1 MSRGPVDRPGGSARP
16 SSRVALVTAMDRCPP
31 ARTVAVIV
39 AGWMAAASV
48 VLTAASV
55 AAEPAPAEPAP
66 ATSST
71 AARSAYAAA
80 AALHNRE
87 AWDLAAE
94 EWEAFLESHPR
105 DTLAPK
111 ARCYLGIC
119 QMNTDRWPQA
129 IETFGAVIRAGVDP
143 EAVALARWE
152 LARGTFAAA
161 QATAA
166 PDDFATAAARLG
178 DLLTA
183 APAHP
188 QAAAALHLLGESLWQ
203 SGRPAEALAAW
214 RRFTADHAGSPLLPD
229 VLYALGVGE
238 AETGA
243 RAEAAGT
250 LARFAKEFPTHALA
264 PDVGLWRA
272 DVAADADDLAAAETI
287 LTALVSAATPRTA
300 EALDRLGRV
309 RERRGD
315 RPGAIAAYTAL
326 ARDHADSPLAGAARV
341 ATGRLLLAEG
351 RVDAARAPLE
361 QALAAGGA
369 AAVAAAHLLARI
381 AIDDGRFD
389 RALEVVESGRAAAT
403 ALPDP
408 AALDAD
414 DLPRLELDR
423 ADALR
428 RLPERRDESIAVCD
442 ALLEARPDSPLAAT
456 ATTLAALTLL
466 DLDRPA
472 AALERTDGL
481 ITRFAHRPDAVD
493 AVRDARLVRAEA
505 LVALDRPA
513 DAATALGEF
522 VAELPGDARAP
533 AAWYRLGEI
542 ERDRADQA
550 AARAAFARCHD
561 AAPQGPRAAP
571 ALLAAGWCE
580 AALGRLADAVATWT
594 RVIDT
599 YPDDA
604 AARAARLARAD
615 ARRREGDAAAALADV
630 RTLLTAAPGAA
641 PLEPAAR
648 SEARLLEGLCLAATG
663 DDAAAAAALEALVRD
678 DPDAA
683 VADRALHEFGLA
695 CERQGRPDDAG
706 TAYAA
711 LVERFPRSPLA
722 ASALLA
728 SGELRWDAGDHEAAA
743 RFYTRA
749 LEATDDPAGPL
760 AERALHKLGWA
771 GAMRGDHAAAAAAFT
786 RQVTAVPQGPLA
798 ADGRAMLGQS
808 LLALGRTADA
818 RAALAAALVDPAALS
833 SPEMRAS
840 TFIRAAEAA
849 AAAEKWQESLDLSLQ
864 FLAAEPG
871 SPQAPQ
877 ARYAA
882 AWALQHLGRLDE
894 AVGRYRAIADGPP
907 TDIAARARLMEGEA
921 LFEQGDH
928 RAAIK
933 AFFKV
938 AYGFGGAEAPPA
950 FHPWQAQ
957 ATFEAARCFEVLAQP
972 RQARDLY
979 AELVE
984 RYPDAEQAPA
994 ARRRLEALSAAGP
1007 QPDGAASPRA
1017 AAAPRHLVLRT
1028 ARPAGTDR

>member
-1 MSRGPVDRPGGSARP
+1 
-16 SSRVALVTAMDRCPP
+16 MDRCPP
-31 ARTVAVIV
+31 ASIVAVIV
-39 AGWMAAASV
+39 AGWLAAAAV
-48 VLTAASV
+48 APTAGVV
-55 AAEPAPAEPAP
+55 AAEPAPATSSA

-94 EWEAFLESHPR
+94 EWQSFLKSHPR

-119 QMNTDRWPQA
+119 QMNTDRWPLA
-129 IETFGAVIRAGVDP
+129 ITTFDAVIRAGVDP

-161 QATAA
+161 QASNAA
-166 PDDFATAAARLG
+166 DDFRTAAARLG

-214 RRFTADHAGSPLLPD
+214 RRFTADHARSPLLPD

-243 RAEAAGT
+243 RAEATQT

-272 DVAADADDLAAAETI
+272 DVAADAGDLAAAETI

-309 RERRGD
+309 RERRDD
-315 RPGAIAAYTAL
+315 RAGAIAAYTAL
-326 ARDHADSPLAGAARV
+326 ARDHAAAPLAGTARV

-351 RVDAARAPLE
+351 RADSARVPLE
-361 QALAAGGA
+361 EALAGGGA

-381 AIDDGRFD
+381 AIDGGRFD

-408 AALDAD
+408 AVLEAD

-428 RLPERRDESIAVCD
+428 RLPARRDESIAACD
-442 ALLEARPDSPLAAT
+442 ALAKARPDAPLAAT
-456 ATTLAALTLL
+456 AAALAALTLL

-472 AALERTDGL
+472 AALDRTDAL
-481 ITRFAHRPDAVD
+481 IKRFVDRPDAVD

-513 DAATALGEF
+513 DAAAALGAF
-522 VAELPGDARAP
+522 VAELPGDPRAP

-550 AARAAFARCHD
+550 AARAAFTRCHA
-561 AAPQGPRAAP
+561 AAPQGPRAAA
-571 ALLAAGWCE
+571 ALLAAGWCA
-580 AALGRLADAVATWT
+580 AALGQPADAVATWT

-599 YPDDA
+599 YPGDA
-604 AARAARLARAD
+604 AAPAARLARAD
-615 ARRREGDAAAALADV
+615 ARRRAGDAAAALADV
-630 RTLLTAAPGAA
+630 RTLLTAAQAAA
-641 PLEPAAR
+641 PGVAALEPAAR
-648 SEARLLEGLCLAATG
+648 SEARLLEGLCLAAMG
-663 DDAAAAAALEALVRD
+663 NDAAAATALGALVRD
-678 DPDAA
+678 EPDAA
-683 VADRALHEFGLA
+683 VADRALHEFALA
-695 CERQGRPDDAG
+695 CERQGRSDDAAR
-706 TAYAA
+706 AYAA
-711 LVERFPRSPLA
+711 LVERFPQSPLT

-728 SGELRWDAGDHEAAA
+728 SGELRWDAGDHAAA
-743 RFYTRA
+743 AVFYARA
-749 LEATDDPAGPL
+749 LKAAADPAGPL
-760 AERALHKLGWA
+760 AERALHKLGWS
-771 GAMRGDHAAAAAAFT
+771 GAVRGDHAAAADAFT
-786 RQVTAVPQGPLA
+786 RQVAAVPRGPLA
-798 ADGRAMLGQS
+798 ADGHAMLGQS
-808 LLALGRTADA
+808 LLALDRAADA
-818 RAALAAALVDPAALS
+818 RAALAAALADPAALS

-849 AAAEKWQESLDLSLQ
+849 AAAEKWQESLDLAQ
-864 FLAAEPG
+864 AFLAAEPG

-894 AVGRYRAIADGPP
+894 AVGRYRAIADGRP

-921 LFEQGDH
+921 LFEKGDH
-928 RAAIK
+928 RGAIK

-979 AELVE
+979 AELIE

-1007 QPDGAASPRA
+1007 GPDGAAAPQTA
-1017 AAAPRHLVLRT
+1017 AARHLVLHP
-1028 ARPAGTDR
+1028 ARPTGTDR

>member
-1 MSRGPVDRPGGSARP
+1 
-16 SSRVALVTAMDRCPP
+16 MDRCPP

-39 AGWMAAASV
+39 AGWLAAAVIAQLPAPS
-48 VLTAASV
+48 
-55 AAEPAPAEPAP
+55 AAEPAPV
-66 ATSST
+66 TSST

-94 EWEAFLESHPR
+94 EWEAFLAAHPR

-129 IETFGAVIRAGVDP
+129 IETFGAVIRAGVEP

-161 QATAA
+161 QATGT
-166 PDDFATAAARLG
+166 PDDFRSAAERLG

-203 SGRPAEALAAW
+203 SGRRADALAAW
-214 RRFTADHAGSPLLPD
+214 RRFTTAHPDSPLLPD

-238 AETGA
+238 AETEA
-243 RAEAAGT
+243 RAEATRT
-250 LARFAKEFPTHALA
+250 LARFATEFPTHALA

-272 DVAADADDLAAAETI
+272 DLAAAADDLETAETI
-287 LTALVSAATPRTA
+287 LTALLSAATPRSA

-315 RPGAIAAYTAL
+315 RAGAIAAYTAL
-326 ARDHADSPLAGAARV
+326 ASDHAGAPLAGMARV
-341 ATGRLLLAEG
+341 ATGRLLLEEG
-351 RVDAARAPLE
+351 RTDAARAPLE
-361 QALAAGGA
+361 RALADGGV

-381 AIDDGRFD
+381 AIDGGLFD
-389 RALEVVESGRAAAT
+389 RALELVEAGRAAAA

-408 AALDAD
+408 AALDPD
-414 DLPRLELDR
+414 DVPRLDLDR

-428 RLPERRDESIAVCD
+428 RLPARRDEAIAACD
-442 ALLEARPDSPLAAT
+442 ALARARPGSPLAAT
-456 ATTLAALTLL
+456 AATLAAVTLL
-466 DLDRPA
+466 DRDRPE
-472 AALERTDGL
+472 AALERTDAL
-481 ITRFAHRPDAVD
+481 IATFAERPDTAD

-505 LVALDRPA
+505 LAALGRPA
-513 DAATALGEF
+513 DAAAALGAF

-542 ERDRADQA
+542 ERDRSDQA
-550 AARAAFARCHD
+550 AARVAFTRCHE
-561 AAPQGPRAAP
+561 AAPQGPRAAA

-580 AALGRLADAVATWT
+580 AALGRLPAAVAAWT

-599 YPDDA
+599 YAGDPS
-604 AARAARLARAD
+604 ARAARLARAD
-615 ARRREGDAAAALADV
+615 ARRRGGDAAAALADV
-630 RTLLTAAPGAA
+630 RALLTAVQAAAPGAA
-641 PLEPAAR
+641 VLDPAAR
-648 SEARLLEGLCLAATG
+648 GEARLLEGLCLAATG
-663 DDAAAAAALEALVRD
+663 DDAAAAAALAALVHD
-678 DPDAA
+678 EPDAA
-683 VADRALHEFGLA
+683 VADRALHELGLA
-695 CERQGRPDDAG
+695 SERLGRPDDAAR
-706 TAYAA
+706 AYAA
-711 LVERFPRSPLA
+711 LIERFPRSPLT

-728 SGELRWDAGDHEAAA
+728 AGELRWDADDHEAAA
-743 RFYTRA
+743 AFYVRA
-749 LEATDDPAGPL
+749 LDAADDPSGPL
-760 AERALHKLGWA
+760 AERAVHKLGWA
-771 GAMRGDHAAAAAAFT
+771 GAMRGDHAAAAEAFT
-786 RQVTAVPQGPLA
+786 RQVTAVPRGVLA
-798 ADGRAMLGQS
+798 ADGQAMLGQS

-818 RAALAAALVDPAALS
+818 RAALAAALVDPTALS

-849 AAAEKWQESLDLSLQ
+849 AAAEAWQESLDLALG

-907 TDIAARARLMEGEA
+907 TDLAARARLMEGEA

-972 RQARDLY
+972 QQARALY
-979 AELVE
+979 TELIE
-984 RYPDAEQAPA
+984 RYPDAGQVPA
-994 ARRRLEALSAAGP
+994 ARRRLDALSSAGTRIE
-1007 QPDGAASPRA
+1007 PDGAATPRA
-1017 AAAPRHLVLRT
+1017 AATPRHLVLRLP
-1028 ARPAGTDR
+1028 RPAGTDR